1 MWAFIKSLKSEF
13 VILVGVNLILYVG
26 LNTADYHE
34 AKLQN
39 QIYCD
44 NVAAGVWPDYK
55 KSFNL
60 ICKNNIDK

>member
-1 MWAFIKSLKSEF
+1 MWAFIKSLKTEF
-13 VILVGVNLILYVG
+13 IILMGAYLILYVG

-44 NVAAGVWPDYK
+44 NVAAGIWPDYK
-55 KSFNL
+55 ATFKSN
-60 ICKNNIDK
+60 CK